1 MNAVEGAAD
10 KNTLILGMKRQLAGN
25 ASCNCVIYLISSAAE
40 KSICC
45 IRRFGTDSFAT
56 CSEDSAA
63 LENTQ

>member
-40 KSICC
+40 VMLYPKVWHRQFRCM
-45 IRRFGTDSFAT
+45 F
-56 CSEDSAA
+56 
-63 LENTQ
+63 